1 MPEAD
6 GEISGLPGICVFSR
20 GPDGEATDTAM
31 FGLAHGAV
39 LLAPAENAL
48 NHRPA

>member
-6 GEISGLPGICVFSR
+6 GKISGLPGICVVSR
-20 GPDGEATDTAM
+20 PDGDATDTAS
-31 FGLAHGAV
+31 LAHGAV